1 MQIVKCFYGKL
12 EKQVIANC
20 VLDVMGGLCSR
31 RSTSESALHGTI
43 QHVNGHLNYSSGMVY
58 QSHGLPMQE
67 NTTTTATAT
76 AITQS
81 PAEESMDKQV
91 NEPFSF
97 PGVNTISHGT
107 DFNDIDDGIPRLS
120 RALSN
125 KSRSTRSK
133 QVAMAKVCSLL
144 PLTALYS

>member
-1 MQIVKCFYGKL
+1 
-12 EKQVIANC
+12 
-20 VLDVMGGLCSR
+20 MGGLCSR

-67 NTTTTATAT
+67 NTTSTATT
-76 AITQS
+76 ITQS
-81 PAEESMDKQV
+81 TAEETMDKQL

-97 PGVNTISHGT
+97 PGLNTNSHGT

-133 QVAMAKVCSLL
+133 QVAIAKVRSLFRPL
-144 PLTALYS
+144 LLCQPLTTLYS